1 VLLATLLLALA
12 AATREH
18 GPIPLYQP
26 ELLTPDAAAGAGVR
40 PLVRAKLK
48 IDTAGKVAG
57 VEITAVEP
65 SSPLDDVFRDAARAA
80 LSAWR
85 FAAAEKD
92 GQAVPSETS
101 VALQF
106 DPPVTP
112 YGGKPPALDVG
123 MTGVDR
129 SFESLRYQARARI
142 LAMLASERRKLADR
156 TAAQAEALLKPGQR
170 VTAADEWF
178 EVVTDYGGQKQA
190 DTLLHNAG
198 ATYAALYKLLG
209 ERIPPRPRE
218 DRIRIY
224 VFETASQYRAFVAE
238 SAPFEG
244 SDGVY
249 SAAGIV
255 ATHAQHRSTG
265 YFILVLL
272 HETTHAFMD
281 RHVTRA
287 GVQLPRWLD
296 EGLAEYVGMSDIK
309 DRKIVPGGH
318 AKRQELIAVN
328 GMPGLWQ
335 TESKVRADQA
345 KRAQRQKKAL
355 TLEELVSA
363 GPETFY
369 GKDYDLYYSQGWLA
383 VHFLRHGRPEWADGA
398 FPKFLLYAAEGYPA
412 DQALRTAYGSDA
424 SELEAAYQRYVT
436 SF

>member
-1 VLLATLLLALA
+1 LALA
-12 AATREH
+12 AAAREH

-48 IDTAGKVAG
+48 IDAAGKVAG

-65 SSPLDDVFRDAARAA
+65 SSPLDDVFGDAARAA

-112 YGGKPPALDVG
+112 YDGKPSASGVG
-123 MTGVDR
+123 ATDVDR
-129 SFESLRYQARARI
+129 AFESMRYETRARI
-142 LAMLASERRKLADR
+142 LAMVASERRKLADR
-156 TAAQAEALLKPGQR
+156 TAAQAEALLKQSQR
-170 VTAADEWF
+170 VTAADDWF
-178 EVVTDYGGQKQA
+178 EVVTDFGGQKQA
-190 DTLLHNAG
+190 DALLQNAG

-224 VFETASQYRAFVAE
+224 VFETRAQYQAFVAE

-244 SDGVY
+244 TDGVY

-255 ATHAQHRSTG
+255 ATHTQHRSTG

-328 GMPGLWQ
+328 GVPALWE
-335 TESKVRADQA
+335 TESKVRAEQA

-355 TLEELVSA
+355 TLQELASA

-369 GKDYDLYYSQGWLA
+369 GKDYDLYYNQGWLA

-412 DQALRTAYGSDA
+412 DAALRAAYGSGA
-424 SELEAAYQRYVT
+424 SDLEAAYQRYVK